1 MTNITLTLKYMT
13 LIAFTTLFACVVFVF
28 LSTALVRRSQ
38 DKELETALEALIIA
52 SLDDG
57 TDSLPFVSLPYY
69 VVYTVYSS
77 PTKTVR
83 ATNDPLL
90 PLLESRGSCKTYI
103 AKNYFADGDLNIRY
117 LTRHVLIDDTEYIIE
132 VAIDTENDSAVKA
145 LKSLPRLA
153 LLSLVPVLIVSALL
167 SLFISR
173 GVIAEYEKLHSN
185 LMREREFTSN
195 VSHELKT
202 PIAII
207 SAHANL
213 IRRWG
218 KSDREQLESSIQSI
232 IKASDNMSEIVT
244 TLLELSR
251 IERKSLS
258 LERTSFSVYD
268 FFSDI
273 KKEFTALYRELTINI
288 EENCNLTL
296 TTDRAKL
303 HEIFTAIISNSV
315 KFAGKDCTIALSAFC
330 KDKHT
335 ILTVSDNG
343 AGFDDKSLTKAFDRF
358 YKADSSHSRKVEGS
372 GLGLAIAKSL
382 TELLGGTI
390 KASNAS
396 PHGAVITLE
405 LSL

>member
-1 MTNITLTLKYMT
+1 MTNISLTLKYMAV
-13 LIAFTTLFACVVFVF
+13 IAFTTLFACVVFVF
-28 LSTALVRRSQ
+28 LSTVLVRRSQ
-38 DKELETALEALIIA
+38 DKELETALESLISA

-153 LLSLVPVLIVSALL
+153 LLSLVPVLLISALL

-218 KSDREQLESSIQSI
+218 KSDSAQLESSIQSI

-251 IERKSLS
+251 IERKSLT

-288 EENCNLTL
+288 EENCNVAL

-343 AGFDDKSLTKAFDRF
+343 AGFDDKSLTRAFDRF

-405 LSL
+405 FLL